1 VPPDQLVIE
10 PALSC
15 GCNARE
21 GDALKGDFPN
31 SISLE
36 VGKSCDM
43 YGVGNVALTSC
54 FVASRI
60 PGRLSWWRATHSNC
74 PSEGCDVAVEEPDS
88 NGLLDI
94 RGTLPGSLHRPQ
106 VWYFDSAV
114 VAYGQDASRLL
125 PWQQDNGWA
134 IRLRDSNISDA
145 PQPPARARRAWG
157 KAGAVHRRIEK
168 TGWAGGC
175 SSGTTTTSNRILSM
189 TPHRAAQ
196 IRRIISREL

>member
-74 PSEGCDVAVEEPDS
+74 PSEGCDVAVEEPEAMALS
-88 NGLLDI
+88 TSEGRCPAACTGPRSGTSTVPSSLTV
-94 RGTLPGSLHRPQ
+94 RTLPAFCPGSRTMDGP
-106 VWYFDSAV
+106 SASETATSAMPPSRRLERGV
-114 VAYGQDASRLL
+114 LGGRLVRSIGASR
-125 PWQQDNGWA
+125 
-134 IRLRDSNISDA
+134 
-145 PQPPARARRAWG
+145 RRAG
-157 KAGAVHRRIEK
+157 QGAAHRGQRQHPIE
-168 TGWAGGC
+168 
-175 SSGTTTTSNRILSM
+175 SV
-189 TPHRAAQ
+189 P
-196 IRRIISREL
+196 